1 VAGLYIHIPFCKKA
15 CIYCDFHF
23 STSLKYKQEMV
34 DAICK
39 ELKMRK
45 EFLNNKPLKSIYF
58 GGGTPSLMEK
68 NDLDQIFDAIHH
80 NFSVDTEAEITLEA
94 NPDDLTTDKLKSL
107 SASLINRLSIGV
119 QSFRDEDLIL
129 MNRSHNSQQAE
140 KCISQ
145 AQDLGLENI
154 SIDLIYAQPNMSNRV
169 WKEQLQKAIS
179 LNVNHISSYALTVE
193 PKTVLAYKIKTGEIK
208 ELNDETAFDQFS
220 ILVDELSQAGYDH
233 YEVSNFSKNGR
244 RAVHNSSYW
253 KGDPYLGVGPSAHSF
268 CPGLRSWNISN
279 NALYLKGI
287 ESGEMAMESENL
299 SLQDQFNEWLMIS
312 LRTMEGLD
320 RNVLE
325 LQFQDFK
332 NHFQTELIPLLSLGK
347 LEENGDRIFI
357 PRAWRFHSDGIASS
371 LFYI

>member
-1 VAGLYIHIPFCKKA
+1 MAGLYIHIPFCKKA

-169 WKEQLQKAIS
+169 WKEQGHFPQCKPYIFLRLNGGAKNSVS
-179 LNVNHISSYALTVE
+179 L
-193 PKTVLAYKIKTGEIK
+193 
-208 ELNDETAFDQFS
+208 
-220 ILVDELSQAGYDH
+220 
-233 YEVSNFSKNGR
+233 
-244 RAVHNSSYW
+244 
-253 KGDPYLGVGPSAHSF
+253 
-268 CPGLRSWNISN
+268 
-279 NALYLKGI
+279 
-287 ESGEMAMESENL
+287 
-299 SLQDQFNEWLMIS
+299 
-312 LRTMEGLD
+312 
-320 RNVLE
+320 
-325 LQFQDFK
+325 
-332 NHFQTELIPLLSLGK
+332 
-347 LEENGDRIFI
+347 
-357 PRAWRFHSDGIASS
+357 
-371 LFYI
+371 